1 MDAEQEQ
8 LINAETPVLDI
19 VFRHIY
25 FLRIS
30 QTVISRLLGRYDL
43 TDRKKYNR
51 HSRTSSMLAPN
62 TTTALCLLSPF
73 GTALTRTYNEVR
85 VKNTLHERE

>member
-8 LINAETPVLDI
+8 LVNAETPVLDI

-43 TDRKKYNR
+43 TDRKKNTIAIHEPLPCWPQIQPQLSAYFP
-51 HSRTSSMLAPN
+51 HS
-62 TTTALCLLSPF
+62 
-73 GTALTRTYNEVR
+73 EQ
-85 VKNTLHERE
+85 H

>member
-43 TDRKKYNR
+43 TDRKKIQ
-51 HSRTSSMLAPN
+51 
-62 TTTALCLLSPF
+62 SPF
-73 GTALTRTYNEVR
+73 TNLFHAGPKYNHSSLLTFPIRNSI
-85 VKNTLHERE
+85 NSHL